1 MAEMAEMA
9 QKAEMDTAPGIA
21 VVGLAARFPGAADA
35 ASFWRNVREGVE
47 SISRFTAAELA
58 AAGVDAAEISDPR
71 YVPAKGVLAGA
82 DLFDAAFFGFTPRE
96 AEVMD
101 PQHRVF
107 LECAWE
113 ALEDAGCDP
122 RRRPGR
128 IGVWA
133 GSGASSY
140 LVANLLPAR
149 ERLQAMGALQVL
161 LLNDRDFLATRAAYA
176 LDLKGPGVSV
186 QTACSTS
193 LVAVHMACQSLLAG
207 ECDVALAGGVA
218 VSVPLR
224 AGYLYQEGGVLSPDG
239 HCRAFDAAAAG
250 SVEGNGCGV
259 VVLAR
264 LADALAGGD
273 RIYAVIR
280 GSAVNNDGAARA
292 GFTAPSLEGQ
302 AEVIAESLMMAGV
315 EPRSIGYVEAHGS
328 GTALGDPIEVA
339 ALEQAFRATRSAAA
353 GGGPGRCALGSVK
366 TNIGH
371 CNTAAGVAGLI
382 KAVLALAHRTLP
394 PSLHF
399 TAPNPRLD
407 LRDGPFYV
415 PATATPWKAGEVPRR
430 AGVSSFGLGGTNAH
444 VVLEEAPPAAPGEP
458 PLRPWQLLPLSA
470 RTPAAL
476 EQAAARLAARLGNRL
491 GARAAAPGPGEA
503 DDESRQRRLAG
514 GRGAE
519 GDREGRGDDTSGD
532 AQSAGDQ
539 GAYLADVAWT
549 LQTGRR
555 AFAERSFVVAR
566 DLAGAHAALAGAA
579 ASPAPAGGDG
589 TEADPRR
596 AGAGGRRAVSGRREG
611 AGARPVVFLFPGL
624 GDQVPGMAAEIYRC
638 ESVFRDEVDRCAE
651 LLVPWLGAD
660 LREVM
665 LAPPA
670 AGPAPNG
677 RAVAPPAAGPAP
689 DGGAAPPAG
698 PGPDLRALLR
708 RAGPPPQDPA
718 AARLERTLFAQ
729 PACFV
734 VEYALAR
741 LLMSWGIEPQALIGY
756 SLGEYVAAC
765 IAGSITL
772 DQALALVAQRAR
784 RIDELPGGAMIAIP
798 FGEEEA
804 RPLLG
809 ADTCLAATNGPHF
822 TVAGGPAAAIQDLE
836 RRLAAAGASSVR
848 IRTTHA
854 FHSAMME
861 PAAAEVSRIARAVL
875 GGPMRPP
882 RIPWISN
889 LTGAWITAGDLAD
902 ADYWARHLRGTVRF
916 AEGVGELLAEP
927 ERVFVEVGP
936 GATLGTLVK
945 QHPAAAANR
954 LAVATL
960 QRPTAEGSEIEQLLD
975 AVGRLWLAGVEVD
988 WQRFQGGARRRVAL
1002 PTYPFERQRYWIEP
1016 PPDAAKG
1023 AGAAASNLT
1032 DGGAA
1037 PDLADWFWVPSWR
1050 RLPRPLSAPPPGEGA
1065 PGEHWLVFVDDA
1077 TARLAETMAGLLRGA
1092 GFAVTTAAPG
1102 GELSATAA
1110 DAFTLDPAR
1119 PGDYEALLTALRRG
1133 RGLPVTILHLW
1144 GLTAAEPSFAAAQQA
1159 GLASVT
1165 LLAQAIAAAGGT
1177 APVRLAI
1184 VANGLA
1190 EVVDGDPIHPAK
1202 TTVLGALKV
1211 FHQELPRLFATA
1223 IDTAL
1228 PPPGSAAERRLAAQ
1242 LLAELAGPGEDL
1254 ALPAV
1259 TPSPP
1264 PELLVA
1270 LRGRQ
1275 RFVRVFEPVRLPPPP
1290 PPPFE
1295 PQLLVRGGVYF
1306 IAGAAAGPGMAI
1318 AEHLVRRH
1326 EARVGLLLP
1335 DELPPRTGW
1344 EAWQPPPGVPP
1355 AQDAVG
1361 AAIRRLLALERGPGL
1376 DRVLIARGAA
1386 GDGEALRSALAATRE
1401 RFGPPLGAFWTGG
1414 AFAGGLLQLKTPRTL
1429 ALALEPVARGA
1440 EALLD
1445 AMAEIAKI
1453 AATGPD
1459 PAAAGAAP
1467 FVVLC
1472 STTTAV
1478 TGGLGLLEGAA
1489 AGCFLEALA
1498 LRRAADPQ
1506 RVTTVHWDPYQW
1518 GGWLVAG
1525 TAAGMAGMAPA
1536 EVAAALAA
1544 HGVADERSAAALERL
1559 LAQPLPAA
1567 IVAARGLPG
1576 LMAETDSV
1584 TAEALAAQM
1593 TPAAGES
1600 AARPALATPYEPP
1613 QGELE
1618 EQIAALWQELFGIQP
1633 IGRDDGFLDLGG
1645 HSLLA
1650 IQIVTQLR
1658 HRLEADLPVTALF
1671 EAPTVAA
1678 LARAVRRARGEVDPV
1693 ELESLLALVE
1703 GLSPEEAAARL
1714 GEMEV

>member
-1 MAEMAEMA
+1 MAEKNA
-9 QKAEMDTAPGIA
+9 DTAPGVA
-21 VVGLAARFPGAADA
+21 VIGLAARFPGARDA
-35 ASFWRNVREGVE
+35 RSFWRNLRDGVE

-58 AAGVDAAEISDPR
+58 AAGIEAGELSDPR
-71 YVPAKGVLAGA
+71 YVPAKGVLEDA

-122 RRRPGR
+122 RRQPGR

-140 LVANLLPAR
+140 LIANLLPAR
-149 ERLQAMGALQVL
+149 ERLQAVGALQVL
-161 LLNDRDFLATRAAYA
+161 LLNDRDFLAARAAYA
-176 LDLKGPGVSV
+176 LDLKGPSVSV

-239 HCRAFDAAAAG
+239 RCRAFDAAAAG

-259 VVLAR
+259 VVLKR

-273 RIYAVIR
+273 RIDAVIR

-315 EPRSIGYVEAHGS
+315 EPESIGCLEAHGS
-328 GTALGDPIEVA
+328 GTPLGDPIEVA
-339 ALEQAFRATRSAAA
+339 ALAQAFRATGPAR
-353 GGGPGRCALGSVK
+353 GGAGRCALGSVK

-382 KAVLALAHRTLP
+382 KAVQALVHRTLP

-399 TAPNPRLD
+399 TTPNPRLD

-415 PATATPWKAGEVPRR
+415 PAAAAPWQAGEWPRR

-444 VVLEEAPPAAPGEP
+444 VVLEEAPRAAPRDP
-458 PLRPWQLLPLSA
+458 PSRPWQLLPLSA

-476 EQAAARLAARLGNRL
+476 EAAAARLAAHLGSRLES
-491 GARAAAPGPGEA
+491 RAAAPGEGGGGGE
-503 DDESRQRRLAG
+503 S
-514 GRGAE
+514 
-519 GDREGRGDDTSGD
+519 EGR
-532 AQSAGDQ
+532 AA
-539 GAYLADVAWT
+539 AYLADLAWT
-549 LQTGRR
+549 LQTGRQ
-555 AFAERSFVVAR
+555 AFAERRFVVAS
-566 DLAGAHAALAGAA
+566 DLAGARAALAG
-579 ASPAPAGGDG
+579 
-589 TEADPRR
+589 
-596 AGAGGRRAVSGRREG
+596 RAVSGRREG

-624 GDQVPGMAAEIYRC
+624 GDQYAGMAAELYRF
-638 ESVFRDEVDRCAE
+638 EAVFRGEVDRCVE
-651 LLVPWLGAD
+651 RLEPWLGTD

-670 AGPAPNG
+670 AAPVPAG
-677 RAVAPPAAGPAP
+677 RTVR
-689 DGGAAPPAG
+689 PAG

-708 RAGPPPQDPA
+708 REGAAQEPA
-718 AARLERTLFAQ
+718 EARLDRTLFAQ

-734 VEYALAR
+734 VEYALAG

-772 DQALALVAQRAR
+772 DQALALVARRAQR
-784 RIDELPGGAMIAIP
+784 IEELPAGAMLAMP

-809 ADTCLAATNGPHF
+809 AELCLAATNGPHCS
-822 TVAGGPAAAIQDLE
+822 VAGGPAAAIQDLE

-861 PAAAEVSRIARAVL
+861 PAAAEVSRIARSVL

-889 LTGAWITAGDLAD
+889 LTGTWITAGDLAD
-902 ADYWARHLRGTVRF
+902 PDYWARHLRGTVRF

-927 ERVFVEVGP
+927 DRVFVEVGP
-936 GATLGTLVK
+936 GAALGTLVK
-945 QHPAAAANR
+945 QHTAAVANR
-954 LAVATL
+954 ITVATL
-960 QRPTAEGSEIEQLLD
+960 RGATEGSPELEHLLD

-988 WQRFQGGARRRVAL
+988 WQRFQDGARRRVAL
-1002 PTYPFERQRYWIEP
+1002 PTYPFERRRYWTEP
-1016 PPDAAKG
+1016 PAPGAVSSAAV
-1023 AGAAASNLT
+1023 AGAA
-1032 DGGAA
+1032 AA
-1037 PDLADWFWVPSWR
+1037 PDLADWYWVPSWR
-1050 RLPRPLSAPPPGEGA
+1050 RVPAPAAGEVGA
-1065 PGEHWLVFVDDA
+1065 PGEHWLLFVDDA
-1077 TARLAETMAGLLRGA
+1077 TAPLGEAIAGLLRGS
-1092 GFAVTTAAPG
+1092 GRTVSTVSPGAA
-1102 GELSATAA
+1102 LATPAA
-1110 DAFTLDPAR
+1110 DAFTLDPIR
-1119 PGDYEALLTALRRG
+1119 PGDYEALFAALRRG
-1133 RGLPVTILHLW
+1133 RGLPARILHLW
-1144 GLTAAEPSFAAAQQA
+1144 GLTTEEPSFQKAQEA
-1159 GLASVT
+1159 GLGSLT

-1177 APVRLAI
+1177 APVRPAI

-1190 EVVDGDPIHPAK
+1190 EVMDGDPIHPAK
-1202 TTVLGALKV
+1202 ATALGALKV
-1211 FHQELPRLFATA
+1211 LHQELPRLSALA
-1223 IDTAL
+1223 VDTAL
-1228 PPPGSAAERRLAAQ
+1228 PRPGSAAERRLAAQ
-1242 LLAELAGPGEDL
+1242 LLAELA
-1254 ALPAV
+1254 APAAS
-1259 TPSPP
+1259 TAPAAP
-1264 PELLVA
+1264 PEAPAELLIA

-1275 RFVRVFEPVRLPPPP
+1275 RFVRAFERVRLPPAPP
-1290 PPPFE
+1290 PVAAPHVPA
-1295 PQLLVRGGVYF
+1295 LGGVYF
-1306 IAGAAAGPGMAI
+1306 IAGAAGGPGMAI

-1326 EARVGLLLP
+1326 QARVGLLLP
-1335 DELPPRTGW
+1335 DELPPRAGW
-1344 EAWQPPPGVPP
+1344 ETWQPPPGTPA
-1355 AQDAVG
+1355 AQDAIG

-1386 GDGEALRSALAATRE
+1386 GDGEALRSALAATRS

-1414 AFAGGLLQLKTPRTL
+1414 AFAGGLLQLKTPQAL
-1429 ALALEPVARGA
+1429 AAALEPVARGA
-1440 EALLD
+1440 EALLA
-1445 AMAEIAKI
+1445 AMAEI
-1453 AATGPD
+1453 T
-1459 PAAAGAAP
+1459 AAAGAAP

-1489 AGCFLEALA
+1489 AGCLLEALA
-1498 LRRAADPQ
+1498 LSRAADPP
-1506 RVTTVHWDPYQW
+1506 RVVTVHWDPYQW

-1525 TAAGMAGMAPA
+1525 TAAGMAGMAPE

-1544 HGVADERSAAALERL
+1544 HGVAEERSAAALERVL
-1559 LAQPLPAA
+1559 PHPLPAV
-1567 IVAARGLPG
+1567 IVSARGLPG

-1584 TAEALAAQM
+1584 TAETLAAQLA
-1593 TPAAGES
+1593 PATGERVV
-1600 AARPALATPYEPP
+1600 RPELSTPYAPP
-1613 QGELE
+1613 RGELE
-1618 EQIAALWQELFGIQP
+1618 ERIAALWQELFGIQP
-1633 IGRDDGFLDLGG
+1633 IGRDDSFLDLGG

-1671 EAPTVAA
+1671 EAPTVAE
-1678 LARAVRRARGEVDPV
+1678 LAQAVRRVRGEADPA

-1703 GLSPEEAAARL
+1703 GLSPAEAAARL
-1714 GEMEV
+1714 AEMEA